1 MGGSIVHMVVGLLV
15 ATSAW
20 ALTASAFDD
29 RTAREGSS
37 TTDTCFGQQPTIV
50 GTRGQELVGTDG
62 PDVVVTNGAL
72 VVTTLAGDD
81 LLCVTGET
89 TKAEIRDAGC
99 VMLDSGEGDDRVDA
113 TGGAIPCSLTIY
125 PGPGGDEVLATR
137 PATAGVGPFGVSVY
151 AYERID
157 GSDEDR
163 GDADV
168 IRTGDGPDS
177 VAAGAQDVVDLA
189 GGDDVLSASTQGAS
203 SGGAWDGGAGLNKLT
218 LTLWPPFWHPNRV
231 HRWRVD
237 NQAGQLLQDG
247 ETIAAMRGFTYFDR
261 HVRGPF
267 RFVGSDLSETVTLDL
282 DSLGPELPLG
292 SKLRLWRV
300 VLEMGGGDDAVLYI
314 HGGTRSRFDGGAGT
328 DLFSFASGL
337 AQDYRQVEP
346 LEGFLDLA
354 TGELRYSRVQ
364 RADIQT
370 SAVGFENVRWW
381 SGADARI
388 EGTKGPN
395 KIVAQRREP
404 NRRITIHGRGGD
416 DTLRGGW
423 GDDVLTGGGGAD
435 VADGREGRDR
445 CSSEVRAR
453 CES

>member
-1 MGGSIVHMVVGLLV
+1 MVVGLLV

-37 TTDTCFGQQPTIV
+37 TTDTCFGQQPSIV
-50 GTRGQELVGTDG
+50 GTRGKSGGHRWTGRRRHQRCPRGHDAG
-62 PDVVVTNGAL
+62 GRRPAL
-72 VVTTLAGDD
+72 RDRGDHQ
-81 LLCVTGET
+81 GG
-89 TKAEIRDAGC
+89 IRDAGC

-157 GSDEDR
+157 GSDEDG

-177 VAAGAQDVVDLA
+177 VEAGVQDVVDLA

-267 RFVGSDLSETVTLDL
+267 RFVGSDLSETVTLD
-282 DSLGPELPLG
+282 SLGPELPLG

-314 HGGTRSRFDGGAGT
+314 QEGAAAGST
-328 DLFSFASGL
+328 GVL
-337 AQDYRQVEP
+337 AQTCSRSLRAWLRTTGRWSRSKGSSILRP
-346 LEGFLDLA
+346 A
-354 TGELRYSRVQ
+354 TSLQPGSASRYPDECCR
-364 RADIQT
+364 
-370 SAVGFENVRWW
+370 
-381 SGADARI
+381 
-388 EGTKGPN
+388 
-395 KIVAQRREP
+395 
-404 NRRITIHGRGGD
+404 
-416 DTLRGGW
+416 L
-423 GDDVLTGGGGAD
+423 
-435 VADGREGRDR
+435 
-445 CSSEVRAR
+445 
-453 CES
+453 